1 MKVLIFPY
9 SWRRVANIE
18 CLVKHE
24 CFLPDPQ
31 QSPSSMSAPRLM
43 LRWGKDKVFPVTSAA
58 LCTFSRK
65 KKNPRTV
72 FQLPFPPKKSIPLPT
87 THMSYGCSDCSQVHN
102 TFHGLISLHASLLLQ
117 DQGDVT
123 LQINNNEWDYM
134 THSPLSISSALC
146 HRTLW
151 AELQPCLSNTKLQD
165 ISLGRPVI
173 AMNSLV
179 THKSFP
185 PRHATRK
192 PLAVRC
198 CHPWSSAGIN

>member
-1 MKVLIFPY
+1 MDVSSLTHSSHPALCLLQGWCWDGVRTRFSPWPVLPY
-9 SWRRVANIE
+9 A
-18 CLVKHE
+18 
-24 CFLPDPQ
+24 
-31 QSPSSMSAPRLM
+31 PSQEKKKSENSISAPLS
-43 LRWGKDKVFPVTSAA
+43 P
-58 LCTFSRK
+58 
-65 KKNPRTV
+65 
-72 FQLPFPPKKSIPLPT
+72 QKSIPLPT

-151 AELQPCLSNTKLQD
+151 AELQPRLSNMKLQD